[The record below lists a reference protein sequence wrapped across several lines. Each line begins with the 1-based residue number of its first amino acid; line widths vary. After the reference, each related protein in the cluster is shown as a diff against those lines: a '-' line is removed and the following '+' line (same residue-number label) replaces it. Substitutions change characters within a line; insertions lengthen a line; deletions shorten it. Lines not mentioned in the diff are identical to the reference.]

1 MLSKRSAWMLSGG
14 DFIEFYYEALKPWV
28 HYVPVR
34 EDMADMDEK
43 LTWARENDDA
53 AKQVR
58 CSC

>member
-1 MLSKRSAWMLSGG
+1 MLSGG